1 MAAVEVVVEEAA
13 VGAVG
18 LEAAEVA
25 AVAAVVAAGMSET
38 IAEGLAMKMKIFR
51 KMRRLT
57 PKNSRTE
64 MRIRTEKRSLWT
76 MLPLTR
82 LEARA

>member
-1 MAAVEVVVEEAA
+1 VAAVEVVVEEAA

-18 LEAAEVA
+18 LVAAAEVA
-25 AVAAVVAAGMSET
+25 EVAAAGPPSET

-51 KMRRLT
+51 KMKRLT

-64 MRIRTEKRSLWT
+64 LRTRTEKRSLLWT
-76 MLPLTR
+76 MLRPTR
-82 LEARA
+82 REARA

>member
-1 MAAVEVVVEEAA
+1 MEVVVEEAA

-18 LEAAEVA
+18 LEAAEVV
-25 AVAAVVAAGMSET
+25 AVEAAGPSET

-51 KMRRLT
+51 MMRRLT

-76 MLPLTR
+76 MMLLLTR

>member
-1 MAAVEVVVEEAA
+1 MAAVEAVVEEAA

-18 LEAAEVA
+18 LVAAAEVA
-25 AVAAVVAAGMSET
+25 EVAAAGPSET

-51 KMRRLT
+51 KMKRLT

-64 MRIRTEKRSLWT
+64 LRTRTEKRSLLWT
-76 MLPLTR
+76 MLRPTR
-82 LEARA
+82 REARA

>member
-1 MAAVEVVVEEAA
+1 MAAVEVEVVEEAA

-18 LEAAEVA
+18 LVAAAEVA
-25 AVAAVVAAGMSET
+25 AAGPSET

-51 KMRRLT
+51 KMKRLT

-64 MRIRTEKRSLWT
+64 LRTRTEKRSLLWT
-76 MLPLTR
+76 MLRPTR
-82 LEARA
+82 REARA